1 MITTRQKADYR
12 GNEWWNWAVWI
23 DGSSAELDAIERV
36 TWQLHPTF
44 PNPDRVVT
52 DRASQFRLESAGWG
66 EFTLRAVVAKKNGEQ
81 QELVHELVLEYPDD
95 ADKKAPI
102 RGLAEVAPR
111 VLVSSSAVDEKVA
124 RLLREA
130 LADRGIEIIDPDA
143 APAAL
148 ESVELAV
155 FDEIGKADAMVAIMT
170 NTGVRSVLQEIE
182 TARKQNTPV
191 IVVEMGKPPV
201 DVSSEIPRFHLDDE
215 LQVDAIA
222 DSIVSTI
229 HGGHRSKRSR

>member
-1 MITTRQKADYR
+1 MITTRQKAEYR

-23 DGSSAELDAIERV
+23 DGSKAELDAIERV

-81 QELVHELVLEYPDD
+81 QELVHDLRLEYPDD
-95 ADKKAPI
+95 ADREAPT
-102 RGLAEVAPR
+102 RGIAQEAPR
-111 VLVSSSAVDEKVA
+111 VLISSSAVDESVA
-124 RLLREA
+124 RLLRKA
-130 LADRGIEIIDPDA
+130 LVDRGIEIVDPDA

-182 TARKQNTPV
+182 TARKQHTPV

-201 DVSSEIPRFHLDDE
+201 EVSSEIPRFRLEDE
-215 LQVDAIA
+215 LHVDGIA
-222 DSIVSTI
+222 DSIVSKI
-229 HGGHRSKRSR
+229 QGGYRSKRSR